1 MKKVT
6 FTIIMAFAF
15 VMLTAITSNANYDK
29 NYDIRGNTHYY
40 KTAESFSSGSGTEDD
55 PYIIT
60 SWEEYNHMQVVGCGD
75 EGIGV
80 HFKLA
85 TDLNEHSNFYG
96 DAVRNESIGTK
107 DKPFQGVFD
116 GDGHR
121 AYSYAVLFDVV
132 GENGIVRNL
141 KNTLVRDAIAKI
153 NNGFIE
159 DCRGKGDTGEAYV
172 RTSNLGAIAGEN
184 TGTIRRCFAKSEKK
198 NPYDIDT
205 KHSGI
210 GGICGFNNGGIIE
223 ECYAEITIRV
233 RYGRAVGGIAGDN
246 TGGIIRNCYSRCY
259 LVSEGIEAGGI
270 VGKLNYGTV
279 ENCISRSP
287 RTDGHK
293 SSGEI
298 AGAVYGDSKITN
310 CYFSGLMIGNSTIDD
325 AEYGWSV
332 EDLEKLSTYKDL
344 DFENIW
350 IAKEGNIPMLR
361 GYYFHPDCA
370 FHWAWYYIEKLS
382 ALDKISGYEDGTF
395 RPDNTV
401 TKAEFIKMIN
411 ETTTQDIDVPY
422 TDVPEWAMPYVKY
435 AIYSELI
442 DEHLTISDTLLGA
455 DKPITRL
462 EAGVI
467 VGRTTHQHWHKEL
480 EFTDADEIPDWAVQ
494 PLVDANLEGYDDGS
508 FRPNNTL
515 TRAEAVVMLSKNIYD
530 KLFY

>member
-1 MKKVT
+1 MFCK
-6 FTIIMAFAF
+6 
-15 VMLTAITSNANYDK
+15 
-29 NYDIRGNTHYY
+29 IR
-40 KTAESFSSGSGTEDD
+40 
-55 PYIIT
+55 
-60 SWEEYNHMQVVGCGD
+60 
-75 EGIGV
+75 
-80 HFKLA
+80 
-85 TDLNEHSNFYG
+85 
-96 DAVRNESIGTK
+96 
-107 DKPFQGVFD
+107 
-116 GDGHR
+116 
-121 AYSYAVLFDVV
+121 
-132 GENGIVRNL
+132 
-141 KNTLVRDAIAKI
+141 
-153 NNGFIE
+153 
-159 DCRGKGDTGEAYV
+159 
-172 RTSNLGAIAGEN
+172 
-184 TGTIRRCFAKSEKK
+184 KK